1 MGGHPSILLVVVQGC
16 VTATTRCVRRCGDLR
31 NLCGASLR
39 GAKAPRPAPRPPGA
53 PPPPRPAPRPPGAPP
68 PPRPAP
74 RPPGGVRAPCPTS
87 RPAGDPRLP
96 RPVRT
101 LQALSL
107 LRVQLCVLQALSQNR
122 SGGMPQPRPNSDGGH
137 YNIWERPN
145 SMPSC
150 HCGPFAASG
159 AIGTPAPQ
167 ATCARSAWPR
177 APSVRRTHGARDV
190 LSHLSS
196 LQRIA
201 RTCHSKTSSGVST
214 MHAALNK

>member
-1 MGGHPSILLVVVQGC
+1 MEPASTEPALVEPGHGV
-16 VTATTRCVRRCGDLR
+16 
-31 NLCGASLR
+31 LR
-39 GAKAPRPAPRPPGA
+39 GTTAEPASAELRLRVQLRVLQA
-53 PPPPRPAPRPPGAPP
+53 LRLLRVQLRVLQALHLLRVQLRVLQA
-68 PPRPAP
+68 AC
-74 RPPGGVRAPCPTS
+74 VRAPCPTS
-87 RPAGDPRLP
+87 RPAGDMRLP

-122 SGGMPQPRPNSDGGH
+122 SGGMPQPRPNSDGAH

-196 LQRIA
+196 LQRIE
-201 RTCHSKTSSGVST
+201 
-214 MHAALNK
+214 

>member
-1 MGGHPSILLVVVQGC
+1 MHLLSEQPLATAPFQCCECFGC
-16 VTATTRCVRRCGDLR
+16 R
-31 NLCGASLR
+31 
-39 GAKAPRPAPRPPGA
+39 
-53 PPPPRPAPRPPGAPP
+53 
-68 PPRPAP
+68 
-74 RPPGGVRAPCPTS
+74 GGVAAVILFP
-87 RPAGDPRLP
+87 DYF
-96 RPVRT
+96 
-101 LQALSL
+101 
-107 LRVQLCVLQALSQNR
+107 NR
-122 SGGMPQPRPNSDGGH
+122 STSLDQNEECHHGTSSSHIKTSTLKRGGVDGTHSDEGTDKDSGLL
-137 YNIWERPN
+137 WPDPERQN

>member
-1 MGGHPSILLVVVQGC
+1 MRRRGHPSNRRVPPSRLCVGIPIRGGGPFKSKGAPPIPLCLCGGIPAEMGGHPSILLVVVHAC
-16 VTATTRCVRRCGDLR
+16 VTATMCVRRCEDLR

-74 RPPGGVRAPCPTS
+74 RPPGGVRAPFPTS

-107 LRVQLCVLQALSQNR
+107 LRVQLCVLQALSQNM

-137 YNIWERPN
+137 YNVWVRV
-145 SMPSC
+145 
-150 HCGPFAASG
+150 
-159 AIGTPAPQ
+159 
-167 ATCARSAWPR
+167 RS
-177 APSVRRTHGARDV
+177 
-190 LSHLSS
+190 
-196 LQRIA
+196 
-201 RTCHSKTSSGVST
+201 K
-214 MHAALNK
+214 